1 MMKIHIKSVFVRV
14 AFDSMLLSI
23 ICKMQHTLQKIV
35 LDCEARPAAFFHCVR
50 NMYCRRVV

>member
-1 MMKIHIKSVFVRV
+1 MKIHIKSVFVRV